1 MKYIV
6 FAEYLNGTDILDS
19 VSIGD
24 LCLYG
29 KWILGHL
36 SWAEKLCLNDWI
48 GSLGV
53 LLSDINITDDTW
65 ISRSQIIF

>member
-1 MKYIV
+1 MCILHKEDPLIKIFLCSYSHQSNKPTVMKYIV

-29 KWILGHL
+29 K
-36 SWAEKLCLNDWI
+36 
-48 GSLGV
+48 
-53 LLSDINITDDTW
+53 
-65 ISRSQIIF
+65 